1 MNSWEADASVTAIRG
16 PALTFT
22 GDAFA
27 EGLERTLRFESDAI
41 VAMSRGRI
49 LHFGPAE
56 SVARLLPPGTQV
68 ERFGDKHL
76 ILPGFVDCHAHYP
89 QTRIV
94 GSHGAQLIDWL
105 SKYAF
110 AEEQRFVDEAYAREV
125 ARFYLEE
132 TLRAG
137 TTTAAVFCTVHPRSV
152 DVFFEECERL
162 GLRMIAGKLL
172 MDRNAPEA
180 LCDTPQRGYDESKA
194 LIERWHRRGRALV
207 AITPRFAPSCS
218 HEQLEL
224 AGALWREHP
233 ATYVQSH
240 VSETRAE
247 VDWVRKLFPKS
258 ADYLDVYAQ
267 HGLLGPRAVFG
278 HGIWLS
284 EHELRRCHETGTAI
298 AHCPTSNQFL
308 GSGSFDLARAKQEP
322 RPVRVGLGSDLGAGT
337 SFSMLRTLGAA
348 YAAAQACG
356 NSLSAG
362 HAFYLATRGGAQ
374 ALALEDRIGSL
385 APGMEADV
393 IVLDLQATPLIAER
407 MRSCV
412 DLSEA
417 LFVQMIL
424 GDERSILA
432 TFVAG
437 HVVQRRAPAS

>member
-49 LHFGPAE
+49 LHFGPAAR
-56 SVARLLPPGTQV
+56 VAQLLPPGTQV
-68 ERFGDKHL
+68 ERFGETHL

-110 AEEQRFVDEAYAREV
+110 VAEQRCADETYAREV
-125 ARFYLEE
+125 ARAYLAEN
-132 TLRAG
+132 LRAG
-137 TTTAAVFCTVHPRSV
+137 TTTAAVFCTVHPRSA

-162 GLRMIAGKLL
+162 GMRMIAGKLL
-172 MDRNAPEA
+172 MDRNAPAE
-180 LCDTPQRGYDESKA
+180 LCDTPQRGFDESKA
-194 LIERWHRRGRALV
+194 LIERWHGRGRALA

-218 HEQLEL
+218 PEQLEL

-233 ATYVQSH
+233 DAYVQSH

-247 VDWVRKLFPKS
+247 VEWVRQLFPQS
-258 ADYLDVYAQ
+258 ADYLDVYAR
-267 HGLLGPRAVFG
+267 HGLIGPRAIFG

-284 EHELRRCHETGTAI
+284 DHELRRCHESGTAI

-308 GSGSFDLARAKQEP
+308 GSGAFDLARAKHSP

-348 YAAAQACG
+348 YEVAQACG
-356 NSLSAG
+356 HSLSAG

-374 ALALEDRIGSL
+374 ALALEEKIGSL
-385 APGMEADV
+385 APGLEADV
-393 IVLDLQATPLIAER
+393 IVLDLHATPLIAER
-407 MRSCV
+407 MRSCA

-424 GDERSILA
+424 GDERSVQA
-432 TFVAG
+432 TYVAG
-437 HVVQRRAPAS
+437 REVHRRRPTA